1 VSGDPFVGKVIDGKF
16 EILARI
22 GEGGMGVVYK
32 ARQKLIDRV
41 MAIKVLNAQMA
52 ADQTWVQRFYN
63 EAKACARLG
72 HPNTI
77 RMFDFGQAPDGRL
90 YMTMEFLD
98 GVSLREA
105 IGKRPMAP
113 QRVIKILIQCC
124 ASLAEAHSIGIIH
137 RDIKP
142 DNVFLLNMAG
152 QPDFVKLLDFSV
164 AKLLEGD
171 RMKTQAGVV
180 FGTPQYMSPEQGRG
194 LPLDARS
201 DLYALGILAFEMLT
215 GNVPFNDENPMT
227 VIQMH
232 LQAQVPPLAQSVPY
246 SVQQVVRRALEKDA
260 SRRYQSA
267 GEMMQ
272 HCQQVFAEV
281 SQGGMSIGS
290 GGMPKT
296 MIASGPPPMQTMQPP
311 MQNMPMGGP
320 GGPMQSSPQQ
330 KTMIAQPSPFG
341 PGGQNVGGPPPGMQQ
356 PLPQGG
362 IGMPP
367 NAPQGMP
374 QQNGLQP
381 PGPAGYAQ
389 ASPMQKTIVAGM
401 APPIIGGQMQQMPPN
416 MQGGPPQ
423 GMHGYPPMGQMPGQM
438 GQMPGQMGQMPG
450 QMGQMPGQMGQMPG
464 QMGQMPGQMGQMPGQ
479 MGQMPGQMGQMP
491 GQMGQMPGQMGQMPG
506 PQGQGPAKTVMLQA
520 SEGVVSVAR
529 TGQAVLPAGPA
540 AIQQGATTAFW
551 IVSLVVGIAIGAL
564 AYVIVLQL

>member
-1 VSGDPFVGKVIDGKF
+1 MSQDPFVGKIIDSRY

-32 ARQKLIDRV
+32 ARQTSIDRV
-41 MAIKVLNAQMA
+41 IAIKVLNAQVA
-52 ADQTWVQRFYN
+52 GDQQWVQRFNN
-63 EAKACARLG
+63 EARACARLQ

-98 GVSLREA
+98 GVSLRDA
-105 IGKRPMAP
+105 ISKGALSP
-113 QRVIKILIQCC
+113 QRVVKILIQCC

-152 QPDFVKLLDFSV
+152 TPDFVKLLDFSV

-215 GNVPFNDENPMT
+215 ANVPFNDDNPMT

-232 LQAQVPPLAQSVPY
+232 LQAAVPPLPQSIPY
-246 SVQQVVRRALEKDA
+246 SVQQIVRRALEKDP
-260 SRRYQSA
+260 SRRYQSS

-281 SQGGMSIGS
+281 SQGGMSIGA

-296 MIASGPPPMQTMQPP
+296 MIAPGPPPSGQAPQGAQPQGAPYSQGQPQYPQGGQPYPQGGQPYPQGGQPYPQGQPPYPAQYPPPQHQYPQGMQPP
-311 MQNMPMGGP
+311 QGMQQGGLAAP
-320 GGPMQSSPQQ
+320 HQASQQ
-330 KTMIAQPSPFG
+330 KTMIAQPSPF
-341 PGGQNVGGPPPGMQQ
+341 
-356 PLPQGG
+356 PQGG
-362 IGMPP
+362 M
-367 NAPQGMP
+367 PQGMP
-374 QQNGLQP
+374 QGGMPQGGLQP
-381 PGPAGYAQ
+381 PNAGGFNQ
-389 ASPMQKTIVAGM
+389 ASAMQKTIVAGM
-401 APPIIGGQMQQMPPN
+401 APPIIGGQMQMPQG
-416 MQGGPPQ
+416 QGG
-423 GMHGYPPMGQMPGQM
+423 Y
-438 GQMPGQMGQMPG
+438 
-450 QMGQMPGQMGQMPG
+450 
-464 QMGQMPGQMGQMPGQ
+464 
-479 MGQMPGQMGQMP
+479 
-491 GQMGQMPGQMGQMPG
+491 G
-506 PQGQGPAKTVMLQA
+506 PQGQGLMPPPSGYPPMQQGGPPAVGANKTVMLQP

-529 TGQAVLPAGPA
+529 TGQAVPLAGAGGSP
-540 AIQQGATTAFW
+540 QGASTAFW
-551 IVSLVVGIAIGAL
+551 IVSLVVGVAVGAL